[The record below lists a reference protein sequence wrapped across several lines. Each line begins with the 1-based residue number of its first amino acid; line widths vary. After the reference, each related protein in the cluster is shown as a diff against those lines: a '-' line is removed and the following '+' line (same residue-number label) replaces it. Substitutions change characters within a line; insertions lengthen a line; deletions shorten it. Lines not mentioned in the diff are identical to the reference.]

1 MSLTSGSDCT
11 IQVPAWR
18 SRSRDSPNRTKK
30 VSNKVRRFIALIR
43 TVQEFLDHKDVKATM
58 IYLDVLNHEQVV
70 FKVAAMDFEVFAEI
84 YYSDPYKSLL

>member
-1 MSLTSGSDCT
+1 
-11 IQVPAWR
+11 
-18 SRSRDSPNRTKK
+18 
-30 VSNKVRRFIALIR
+30 
-43 TVQEFLDHKDVKATM
+43 M